1 MSSLAE
7 MKQLRVQAIAKA
19 ESIVAA
25 AESGNRALT
34 DAENTDFDAAT
45 AESSA
50 LTSRIAS
57 VEKLNTLRMNNPN
70 GIIPGAPGA
79 TRVGQNGGPKNR
91 VLGEDYRNAFQA
103 FLLSGGER
111 VDAALYE
118 GQGSA
123 GGYAVPVEVEGQIVP
138 LAPPETGIRKL
149 ATVLNTT
156 NDIRV
161 PRQIAASTAA
171 SKAESGA
178 TVNNFVETGP
188 SLDQFTLSAFMAGAF
203 VKMSFELAPD
213 VPAFQAFAVSD
224 LLNAQQQVEEGWFVS
239 GSGVNQA
246 QGMLGNVGAGVTEE
260 PDALGNPVSIDGTLD
275 LIGTLNAAYL
285 ENASFLMNRGTS
297 VLIRKAQRQA
307 NLFEPVWTRSNGV
320 DYLHGFP
327 VQYSAAMPVAARSAS
342 PLLFG
347 DFKQGY
353 TIGDRGGS
361 GINVK
366 VLDQPFALQG
376 QIALLAFRRT
386 DGRVR
391 RPQALQQ
398 YNVAASYRGPASAIE
413 PPTPNR
419 LGRPWYRML
428 P

>member
-1 MSSLAE
+1 MAMLAE
-7 MKQLRVQAIAKA
+7 LKQNRKAAIDKA
-19 ESIVAA
+19 DAIIAS
-25 AESGNRALT
+25 AENAGRALT
-34 DAENTDFDAAT
+34 DNENSDLDAVMT
-45 AESSA
+45 ETTA
-50 LTSRIAS
+50 LTSRIAAI
-57 VEKLNTLRMNNPN
+57 EKVNTLRANNPN
-70 GIIPGAPGA
+70 GVLPGTPRA
-79 TRVGQNGGPKNR
+79 TTPTGHTPKNK

-118 GQGSA
+118 GLNSA
-123 GGYAVPVEVEGQIVP
+123 GGYAVPVEVAGEIVP

-149 ATVLNTT
+149 ATVLPTT
-156 NDIRV
+156 NDLRV
-161 PRQIAASTAA
+161 PRQTAASTAA
-171 SKAESGA
+171 YKAESGA
-178 TVNNFVETGP
+178 TTNNFVETGP

-203 VKMSFELAPD
+203 VKLSVELAQD
-213 VPAFQAFAVSD
+213 VPAFNAFVTND

-260 PDALGNPVSIDGTLD
+260 PDALGNLVSIDGTLD

-285 ENASFLMNRGTS
+285 ENASFLMNRATS

-307 NLFEPVWTRSNGV
+307 NLFEPCWTRSNGV

-327 VQYSAAMPVAARSAS
+327 VEYSAAMPVAARGAT
-342 PLLFG
+342 PLLLG

-353 TIGDRGGS
+353 VVGDRGGS
-361 GINVK
+361 GINIK
-366 VLDQPFALQG
+366 LLDQPFMLAG

-391 RPQALQQ
+391 RPQAIQG
-398 YNVAASYRGPASAIE
+398 YTIAAS
-413 PPTPNR
+413 
-419 LGRPWYRML
+419 
-428 P
+428 

>member
-398 YNVAASYRGPASAIE
+398 YNVAAS
-413 PPTPNR
+413 
-419 LGRPWYRML
+419 
-428 P
+428 